1 MDFLFHHMYNFDTM
15 LSQSLSAK
23 LSGASW
29 QYEVKHVLAY
39 TFQILFYFIAMLI
52 FPFSDENY
60 TSIFSMLFR
69 HNTMTL

>member
-1 MDFLFHHMYNFDTM
+1 MDFLFYHMYNFDTM

-39 TFQILFYFIAMLI
+39 TFQILFYFISMLI